1 MLASCEA
8 AGRVAIFVG
17 DLATAERY
25 LAMVRDHSAMV
36 RDHSAKHG
44 LSSYY
49 NVSGDWIRA
58 ALLLKHGNSA
68 AGLQPLRTA
77 FYELSEAGLIG
88 LFMPFIGP
96 MAEGLGTAGQAAQG
110 LAAIDQALAQ
120 CERTDEHWNM
130 PELLRIRGEL
140 LLLEDAPEAAAAAED
155 HYQQGLDWARRQ
167 GALSW
172 ELRCATSLAGLWR
185 DQARSREARALLAPV
200 YDRFTEGFETA
211 DLRTAKALLDALAEP
226 PEHRVSTAASM
237 LSK

>member
-1 MLASCEA
+1 
-8 AGRVAIFVG
+8 
-17 DLATAERY
+17 
-25 LAMVRDHSAMV
+25 MVRDHSAML
-36 RDHSAKHG
+36 RDHSARHG

-58 ALLLKHGNSA
+58 ALLLKHGDSA

-77 FYELSEAGLIG
+77 FDELSEAGLIG

-96 MAEGLGTAGQAAQG
+96 MAEGLGTAAQAAQG

-140 LLLEDAPEAAAAAED
+140 LVLEDAPEAAAAPEV

-172 ELRCATSLAGLWR
+172 ELRCATSLARLWR

-211 DLRTAKALLDALAEP
+211 DLRTAKALIDEL
-226 PEHRVSTAASM
+226 V
-237 LSK
+237 